1 MTALPQMEINPSL
14 NKDLGGVSLCLQY
27 QSGIIWNISYTD
39 VIVIYS
45 LAQSQQIVPSF
56 LMKEAVKQGEN

>member
-39 VIVIYS
+39 VIVIHS